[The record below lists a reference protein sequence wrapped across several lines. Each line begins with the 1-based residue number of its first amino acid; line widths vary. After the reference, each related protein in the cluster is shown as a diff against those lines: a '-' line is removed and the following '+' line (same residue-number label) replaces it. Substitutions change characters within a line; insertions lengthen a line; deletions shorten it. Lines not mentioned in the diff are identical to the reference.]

1 MFLLKQ
7 RPQYGKQFFG
17 QLIAFPMV
25 VVPDLLILEV
35 EIIVYIW

>member
-7 RPQYGKQFFG
+7 RPQYGKQFIG
-17 QLIAFPMV
+17 QPIAFPM